1 MESTVTQQTEP
12 AASAPAPVVEMRGIS
27 IGFPGVKALDGVDF
41 RMFPGE
47 VHSLMGENGAGK
59 STLIK
64 ALTGVYG
71 IDAGTITL
79 AGRQVSFTG
88 PAQAQAA
95 GISTVYQEVNLLP
108 NLSVAENIMLGREP
122 RRFGGIHWRAMRRR
136 SAELLA
142 GLHLDVDPGSLL
154 GDHSLAVQQLIAIA
168 RAIDVNAKVLILD
181 EPTSSLDA
189 DEVAE
194 LFRVIRSLKEQGV
207 AILFVSHFLDQVY
220 EICDRLTVLRNGK
233 LVGEYLTD
241 ELLRIDLVQ
250 KMIGKELT
258 ALDDLE
264 HRARAAVVDESDAAT
279 FVSASRLGRRGA
291 ISPADLPIAAGEV
304 VGLAGLLGSGRTE
317 LARLL
322 GGIDRAD
329 TGELRIAGE
338 QVRLRTPRQAIA
350 KRIAF
355 SSENRR
361 DEGIV
366 GDLTVRDNIVLAL
379 QADRGWARPIP
390 KKKQDELAQSYI
402 QALNIRPGNPD
413 ALVRNLSG
421 GNQQKVLLARWLA
434 IAPRL
439 LILDEP
445 TRGIDVGAK
454 AEIQKLVFNLA
465 ENGMSVLFISAEL
478 EEVLRLSHRV
488 AVLRDRTVVADIEND
503 GLTVDAL
510 LALIADGRVASDDEA
525 LDERAPAV
533 AVPAGAAHAASALA
547 PSAADPGTAVPS
559 EPSAPTPEGGRS

>member
-1 MESTVTQQTEP
+1 MTHNAP
-12 AASAPAPVVEMRGIS
+12 AAPAPVVEMRGIS

-79 AGRQVSFTG
+79 AGEQVSFSG

-108 NLSVAENIMLGREP
+108 NLSVAENILLGREP
-122 RRFGGIHWRAMRRR
+122 RRLGGIDWRAMRRR

-142 GLHLDVDPGSLL
+142 GLNLDIDPSSLL
-154 GDHSLAVQQLIAIA
+154 GDHSLAVQQLVAIA

-220 EICDRLTVLRNGK
+220 EICDRLTVLRNGQ
-233 LVGEYLTD
+233 LVGEYLVD

-264 HRARAAVVDESDAAT
+264 QRARSVVVDESDAAA
-279 FVSASRLGRRGA
+279 FVSASQLGRRGA
-291 ISPADLPIAAGEV
+291 INPADLPIAAGEV

-329 TGELRIAGE
+329 TGELTIRGE
-338 QVRLRTPRQAIA
+338 TVKLRTPRQAIS

-361 DEGIV
+361 DEGVV

-379 QADRGWARPIP
+379 QADRGWFRPIP

-445 TRGIDVGAK
+445 TRGIDIGAK

-488 AVLRDRTVVADIEND
+488 VVLRDRHVVADLEND
-503 GLTVDAL
+503 GLTVDSL

-525 LDERAPAV
+525 LEELEPAAASTV
-533 AVPAGAAHAASALA
+533 AGSSGASSAAGAA
-547 PSAADPGTAVPS
+547 G
-559 EPSAPTPEGGRS
+559 APTPDRTDVTEGGAR